1 MKRKASELEE
11 CNSWTSWS
19 PSSDTSFASEG
30 VSNQQTVRAAPWPT
44 GHNQRLT
51 GNDYMNLRTRKRIR
65 DNRPDEQTIHQS
77 TLAKLFNAQC
87 QPDIAKIHDKD
98 ISVVPEIDSRPY
110 STPHPERAQQSLHSF
125 FAIRQKQAP
134 VMNAT
139 IQLPESDTSSC
150 EDCGNRLLQNQDCL
164 VMDTMDYGM
173 DADDEYACANCRRRV
188 CDICAVRGNCRI
200 CLECAMPGGG

>member
-30 VSNQQTVRAAPWPT
+30 VLNQQAVRTAPWPI

-51 GNDYMNLRTRKRIR
+51 GNNYMNLRTRKRIR
-65 DNRPDEQTIHQS
+65 DNRPDVETIHQN
-77 TLAKLFNAQC
+77 TLSKLFNAQC
-87 QPDIAKIHDKD
+87 HPDMAKVHEKA
-98 ISVVPEIDSRPY
+98 ISTAPETDSRQY

-125 FAIRQKQAP
+125 FGISQKQTP

-139 IQLPESDTSSC
+139 TQPPESDPSSC
-150 EDCGNRLLQNQDCL
+150 EDCGNQLLQNHDCPM
-164 VMDTMDYGM
+164 MDMMDYGM
-173 DADDEYACANCRRRV
+173 DADEEYACANCRRRV
-188 CDICAVRGNCRI
+188 CDMCAVRGNCRI
-200 CLECAMPGGG
+200 CLECAIPGGG